1 MGCGTIF
8 WGVHNRAFVKAFT
21 LIELLVVIAIIALL
35 VGILLPSLASA
46 RESARTTVCASGL
59 RQLAVA
65 SMAYANDSKGFY
77 SSGPF
82 DNRRQ
87 SGLGAIDKVGWVAD
101 HLNGGY
107 SIPGNILC
115 PSSASRSNENLA
127 PDRVGLGGGASVW
140 GTYSESELAALI
152 SRGLNTNYCQSWY
165 MGSTAMKS
173 MFPAAAPDP
182 KNRVFVEGPLRES
195 KITGAASTSKV
206 PFFGDATSDV
216 TADPDIVNMPD
227 GTRAVGCKALTDGP
241 IQSVLAGFGSV
252 WGRQNYTDF
261 GPAHGSGKQINPL
274 GGRAQYGNI
283 AFADGHVSLF
293 SDTKRDGVFGHT
305 QGIINGVN
313 TLVYD
318 ELEPKVFGGWLTRK
332 GLDF

>member
-1 MGCGTIF
+1 MSAV
-8 WGVHNRAFVKAFT
+8 VHNIKARAFT

-35 VGILLPSLASA
+35 VGILLPSLSSA
-46 RESARTTVCASGL
+46 RESARTTACASGV

-65 SMAYANDSKGFY
+65 SMAYCNDSKGFY

-101 HLNGGY
+101 QLNGGY
-107 SIPGNILC
+107 TIPGNLLC

-127 PDRVGLGGGASVW
+127 PERVGIGGSGQVW
-140 GTYSESELAALI
+140 GTFSQEELGLLI

-165 MGSTAMKS
+165 MASTAMKS
-173 MFPAAAPDP
+173 IYPSAAPDP

-195 KITGAASTSKV
+195 KITGAASTSRV
-206 PFFGDATSDV
+206 PFFGDSTSDV
-216 TADPDIVNMPD
+216 TANPDIVIMPD
-227 GTRAVGCKALTDGP
+227 GNRVVGCKALTDGP
-241 IQSVLAGFGSV
+241 IQSVLAPYGSV

-283 AFADGHVSLF
+283 AFADGHVFLF
-293 SDTKRDGVFGHT
+293 SDTKRDGVFGHS
-305 QGIINGVN
+305 QGIMNGVN

-318 ELEPKVFGGWLTRK
+318 ELEPKVFGGWLTRG
-332 GLDF
+332 GLNF